1 MVKVN
6 SSRSVGLEV
15 GESGVVS
22 HVGLWVL
29 GGFADRLGLGG
40 VLSEAFGIR
49 RLVHDRGSVL
59 VHAMLML
66 SGGGEACT
74 DIEHLRGEAG
84 LFGEVAS
91 DSTLYRTMRSIDP
104 DTLGRLGGAV
114 ARVRNQVWNR
124 LVNTDGAVVLDI
136 DSSLHE
142 VHSENKEGTAP
153 NYKRGFGFHPMYCT
167 LDVTGETLA
176 VLLRPGNAAANNV
189 ADHTKVLDAAIDAL
203 PARVALGHRRGDDP
217 GAAVQPL
224 RVRTDSAG
232 GPSFAKACRRRNVG
246 FSVGVRRA
254 PYIESA
260 IGQVSVDDPRWI
272 PALPRKRN
280 RNENIE
286 DTGNQ
291 QPQQP
296 DEQNRQDEQGEE
308 QKVRAHVI
316 DLTEAVDTSSW
327 PEGTRLIVRREP
339 KHAGAQ
345 RSLFPSD
352 DYRYWGHWTDNKADP
367 AQSDAD
373 IRAHA
378 RVENNIARLK
388 DSGANRFPFTDL
400 DANRAWLTLV
410 TWADALVRWFQLLCL
425 RGTHLHKARPKTL
438 RWYLWHTPAR
448 LVRHARKT
456 TIRIPHTWP
465 TAQLLHQAH
474 QHITAL
480 T

>member
-6 SSRSVGLEV
+6 SAVSVGVEV

-40 VLSEAFGIR
+40 VLSEVFGTPG
-49 RLVHDRGSVL
+49 LVHDRGGVL

-66 SGGGEACT
+66 AGGGEACT
-74 DIEHLRGEAG
+74 DIEHLRAEPG
-84 LFGEVAS
+84 LFGAVAS

-104 DTLGRLGGAV
+104 DALARLGGAV
-114 ARVRNQVWNR
+114 AGVRNQVWNR

-136 DSSLHE
+136 DSSLHD

-153 NYKRGFGFHPMYCT
+153 TYKRGFGFHPMYCT
-167 LDVTGETLA
+167 LDVTGETLS

-189 ADHTKVLDAAIDAL
+189 ADHTRVLDAAVDAL
-203 PARVALGHRRGDDP
+203 PARVGLGHRRGDDP
-217 GAAVQPL
+217 GAVVQQL

-232 GPSFAKACRRRNVG
+232 GPSLAKACRQRNVG

-280 RNENIE
+280 QNENTE
-286 DTGNQ
+286 HTGNQ
-291 QPQQP
+291 QPEQP
-296 DEQNRQDEQGEE
+296 EGEGKGEE
-308 QKVRAHVI
+308 TKVRAHVI

-327 PEGTRLIVRREP
+327 PPGTRLIVRREP

-367 AQSDAD
+367 AHSDAD

-388 DSGANRFPFTDL
+388 DSGAHRFPFTDL
-400 DANRAWLTLV
+400 DANRAWLALV
-410 TWADALVRWFQLLCL
+410 AWADTLVRWFQLLCL
-425 RGTHLHKARPKTL
+425 GGTRLHKARPKTL

-448 LVRHARKT
+448 LVSHARKT

>member
-40 VLSEAFGIR
+40 VLSEVFGIR
-49 RLVHDRGSVL
+49 RLGHDRGSVL

-74 DIEHLRGEAG
+74 DLEHLRGEAG

-167 LDVTGETLA
+167 LDLTGETLA
-176 VLLRPGNAAANNV
+176 VLLRPGNGAANNV

-232 GPSFAKACRRRNVG
+232 GPSLAKACRRRG
-246 FSVGVRRA
+246 AGRR
-254 PYIESA
+254 
-260 IGQVSVDDPRWI
+260 
-272 PALPRKRN
+272 
-280 RNENIE
+280 
-286 DTGNQ
+286 
-291 QPQQP
+291 
-296 DEQNRQDEQGEE
+296 
-308 QKVRAHVI
+308 
-316 DLTEAVDTSSW
+316 
-327 PEGTRLIVRREP
+327 
-339 KHAGAQ
+339 
-345 RSLFPSD
+345 
-352 DYRYWGHWTDNKADP
+352 
-367 AQSDAD
+367 
-373 IRAHA
+373 
-378 RVENNIARLK
+378 
-388 DSGANRFPFTDL
+388 
-400 DANRAWLTLV
+400 
-410 TWADALVRWFQLLCL
+410 
-425 RGTHLHKARPKTL
+425 
-438 RWYLWHTPAR
+438 YLGCW
-448 LVRHARKT
+448 
-456 TIRIPHTWP
+456 
-465 TAQLLHQAH
+465 
-474 QHITAL
+474 
-480 T
+480 

>member
-1 MVKVN
+1 MVKGN
-6 SSRSVGLEV
+6 SSRPLGVEV
-15 GESGVVS
+15 GKTGVVS
-22 HVGLWVL
+22 HVGLWTL
-29 GGFADRLGLGG
+29 GGFADRLGLGEA
-40 VLSEAFGIR
+40 LSEAFGKAKV
-49 RLVHDRGSVL
+49 VHDRGSVL

-66 SGGGEACT
+66 VGGGEACT
-74 DIEHLRGEAG
+74 DVEHLRAEPD

-91 DSTLYRTMRSIDP
+91 DSTLYRTMRSIDG
-104 DTLGRLGGAV
+104 DVLGRLGGAV
-114 ARVRNQVWNR
+114 AGVRNRVWGR
-124 LVNTDGAVVLDI
+124 LVNTDGPVVLDI

-167 LDVTGETLA
+167 LDATGETLS

-189 ADHTKVLDAAIDAL
+189 ADHTEVLDAAVEAL
-203 PARVALGHRRGDDP
+203 PERVALGHRRGDDP
-217 GAAVQPL
+217 DLVVQPL

-232 GPSFAKACRRRNVG
+232 GRSFANACRERNIG

-254 PYIESA
+254 PFIESA
-260 IGQVSVDDPRWI
+260 IRQTPTDDPRWA
-272 PALPRKRN
+272 PALPRKRKQS
-280 RNENIE
+280 EGTDHHQSE
-286 DTGNQ
+286 E
-291 QPQQP
+291 PQVP
-296 DEQNRQDEQGEE
+296 
-308 QKVRAHVI
+308 AHVI
-316 DLTEAVDTSSW
+316 DLTEMVDTSRW
-327 PEGTRLIVRREP
+327 PKGTRLIVRREP
-339 KHAGAQ
+339 KHPGAQ

-352 DYRYWGHWTDNKADP
+352 DYRYWAQWTDNDLTP
-367 AQSDAD
+367 AQADAD

-410 TWADALVRWFQLLCL
+410 TYADALVRWFQLLCL
-425 RGTHLHKARPKTL
+425 ADTRLAGARPKTL

-448 LVRHARKT
+448 LIRHARQT

-465 TAQLLHQAH
+465 TAHLLHQAH
-474 QHITAL
+474 QHINAL